1 LAKEEN
7 PVGVGRE
14 DFRITAEMSREL
26 IERVKSANLAYIEEV
41 RRR

>member
-1 LAKEEN
+1 
-7 PVGVGRE
+7 VGKE
-14 DFRITAEMSREL
+14 DFRISAEMSREL